1 MGLRWSRCAGW
12 THSVETAI
20 SGALFL
26 GHAPPNGSRG
36 AGKVET
42 AIPMALYLGPDPDID
57 LAEVVKFHQPSQ
69 RLCACDPTER
79 TVKAAVLADFTSHLK
94 GFVLETKRICVVHHG
109 VSPAIAGASCLRH
122 DELRFQGFRACFTS
136 HRRGF
141 VLATR
146 AQKAIT
152 RALCLRQDCGGFNAL
167 PTLHHQPR
175 PRGHRY
181 AASGP
186 S

>member
-1 MGLRWSRCAGW
+1 MRHGLP
-12 THSVETAI
+12 I
-20 SGALFL
+20 SGDVFEHVSPAIARALCL
-26 GHAPPNGSRG
+26 R
-36 AGKVET
+36 
-42 AIPMALYLGPDPDID
+42 PMSAVRPSLVDT
-57 LAEVVKFHQPSQ
+57 FHQPSQ

-175 PRGHRY
+175 PRGHRH
-181 AASGP
+181 AAVDWHGDQLA
-186 S
+186 